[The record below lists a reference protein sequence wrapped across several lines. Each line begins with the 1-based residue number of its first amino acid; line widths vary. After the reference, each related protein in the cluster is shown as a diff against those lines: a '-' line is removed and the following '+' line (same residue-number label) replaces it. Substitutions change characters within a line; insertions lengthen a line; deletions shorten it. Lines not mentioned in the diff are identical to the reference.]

1 VAIDSVNGTSA
12 PSRGRIDNP
21 SRGRIDKRQA
31 IVDAAASVF
40 VREGYALA
48 SIDAIALEAGVAKPT
63 IYNHLGGKENLFRTV
78 VIEATQ
84 RSLARILA
92 ALEDFPTDAADLQ
105 GRLTEI
111 ARRVV
116 ECQASEQGWA
126 LQRLIYAEA
135 ARFPD
140 LYDTIRATGSGPILD
155 ALAGRLARLSNAGH
169 LDIADPESAAG
180 QFLSLVSGDLPML
193 SALGTRPDEQARERV
208 VTAGVET
215 FLRAFTPRPLG
226 QGRWAPRR

>member
-1 VAIDSVNGTSA
+1 MTL
-12 PSRGRIDNP
+12 

-48 SIDAIALEAGVAKPT
+48 SIDAIAAEAGVAKPT

-78 VIEATQ
+78 VIEATL
-84 RSLARILA
+84 RSRQRILA
-92 ALEDFPTDAADLQ
+92 ALDDFPADATDLG
-105 GRLTEI
+105 GRLAEI

-116 ECQASEQGWA
+116 ECQASEEGWA

-140 LYDTIRATGSGPILD
+140 LYDAIRETGADPVLD
-155 ALAGRLARLSNAGH
+155 ALAGRLARLSNAGY
-169 LDIADPESAAG
+169 LDIPDPDLAAG
-180 QFLSLVSGDLPML
+180 QFLALISGDLPAL
-193 SALGTRPDEQARERV
+193 SALGTRPVGREALEHA
-208 VTAGVET
+208 VTAGVAT
-215 FLRAFTPRPLG
+215 FLRAF
-226 QGRWAPRR
+226 APRH